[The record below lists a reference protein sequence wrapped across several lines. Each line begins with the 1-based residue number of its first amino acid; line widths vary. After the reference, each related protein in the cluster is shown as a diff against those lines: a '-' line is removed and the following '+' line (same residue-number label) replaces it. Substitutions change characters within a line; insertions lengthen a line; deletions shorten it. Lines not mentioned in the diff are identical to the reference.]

1 MEFFLVPLIAIVV
14 VTFAIY
20 KLTAMIFHIHLSGA
34 LLLLLVVF
42 AWLVSLVLPGLF
54 FQTAGFLGSVGI
66 SLVSAVGFA
75 WLATT
80 FDAKR
85 QSAQM
90 TAVSM
95 TGEALTETAVWTPP
109 AESATPVLPREK
121 WQMVAKTEMQ
131 NLPAEAVVE
140 EIVASEVEVE
150 TAQNLAV
157 SEPEPLT
164 RPTSAVE
171 VFAEPTET
179 VAVSQVDQSAWVSVE
194 DVAVISDAFLFENQE
209 LDADNDPAPEPLLLV
224 EEIIQDET
232 TAPLVDTVVEVGST
246 PAAPAEI
253 SANEQ
258 WKEVPPFEES
268 SVEDSVS
275 ERTDAVQPASD
286 SLEDLLEFAFAQRTQ
301 SNTIGALATFQLVR
315 SLYADSHA
323 MPMVVAE
330 IVSTLQSQGRYDIAI
345 NELSETVHL
354 PAIQQDPR
362 LVRTFVQKMAYLQF
376 LRDLLIERGSPF
388 LPFEQIPE
396 EWQEEIEQGLLT
408 GNRVQS

>member
-20 KLTAMIFHIHLSGA
+20 KLAAMIFHIHLSGA

-42 AWLVSLVLPGLF
+42 AWMVSLVLPGLF

-85 QSAQM
+85 QSTQM

-95 TGEALTETAVWTPP
+95 TGEVMTETTVWTPP
-109 AESATPVLPREK
+109 AESATPVLSREK
-121 WQMVAKTEMQ
+121 WQMVAKTETQ
-131 NLPAEAVVE
+131 NLPAEAVAE
-140 EIVASEVEVE
+140 EVVAPEAEVK
-150 TAQNLAV
+150 ALQNLPV
-157 SEPEPLT
+157 SEPERLPQ
-164 RPTSAVE
+164 PVSVVE
-171 VFAEPTET
+171 VVAEPTET
-179 VAVSQVDQSAWVSVE
+179 VVASQVDQSAWVSVE
-194 DVAVISDAFLFENQE
+194 DVAVISDAFLLENQE
-209 LDADNDPAPEPLLLV
+209 LDADNDHVAEPLLLV
-224 EEIIQDET
+224 EEIMQDET
-232 TAPLVDTVVEVGST
+232 TVLMVDTVTEVGST
-246 PAAPAEI
+246 PAAPVEAS
-253 SANEQ
+253 SAD
-258 WKEVPPFEES
+258 VPGS
-268 SVEDSVS
+268 G
-275 ERTDAVQPASD
+275 RTDEEQPASD
-286 SLEDLLEFAFAQRTQ
+286 SLEDLLEFAFSQRTQ
-301 SNTIGALATFQLVR
+301 SNTTGALATFRLVR
-315 SLYADSHA
+315 SLYADSQA

-330 IVSTLQSQGRYDIAI
+330 IVSTLQSQGRYDTAI

-362 LVRTFVQKMAYLQF
+362 LVRTFVQKMDYLQL

>member
-1 MEFFLVPLIAIVV
+1 VEFFLVPLIAIVV

-20 KLTAMIFHIHLSGA
+20 KLAAMIFHIHLSGV

-95 TGEALTETAVWTPP
+95 TGEALTETTVWTPP
-109 AESATPVLPREK
+109 AESANPVLPREK
-121 WQMVAKTEMQ
+121 WQIVAKTEMQ

-150 TAQNLAV
+150 TAQKLPV
-157 SEPEPLT
+157 SEPEPLP
-164 RPTSAVE
+164 RSASAVE

-194 DVAVISDAFLFENQE
+194 DVAVISDAFLLENQE
-209 LDADNDPAPEPLLLV
+209 LDADNEPVAEPLLLV

-232 TAPLVDTVVEVGST
+232 TVPVVDIVVEVGST
-246 PAAPAEI
+246 PAAPAEE

-258 WKEVPPFEES
+258 LKEVPPFEES
-268 SVEDSVS
+268 SVEDPVS
-275 ERTDAVQPASD
+275 ERTDEVQPASD

-301 SNTIGALATFQLVR
+301 SNTIGALATFRLVR

>member
-1 MEFFLVPLIAIVV
+1 VEFFLVPLIAIVV

-66 SLVSAVGFA
+66 SLASAVGFA

-95 TGEALTETAVWTPP
+95 TGEALTETTGWTPP

-121 WQMVAKTEMQ
+121 WQTVAKIEQ

-140 EIVASEVEVE
+140 GVVAPEIEVE
-150 TAQNLAV
+150 TAQNLPAL
-157 SEPEPLT
+157 EPEPLP
-164 RPTSAVE
+164 RSASAVE

-179 VAVSQVDQSAWVSVE
+179 VVVSQVEQPAWVSLE
-194 DVAVISDAFLFENQE
+194 DVAVISDVFLFENQE
-209 LDADNDPAPEPLLLV
+209 LDADNDPVSEPLLLV
-224 EEIIQDET
+224 EEIVQDET
-232 TAPLVDTVVEVGST
+232 TVPVDTASEIGST
-246 PAAPAEI
+246 PAAPAEAL
-253 SANEQ
+253 ANEQ
-258 WKEVPPFEES
+258 LNEILPVEES
-268 SVEDSVS
+268 SAEDTVS
-275 ERTDAVQPASD
+275 ERTDEVKPASD

-301 SNTIGALATFQLVR
+301 SNTIGALATFRLIR

-330 IVSTLQSQGRYDIAI
+330 IVSTLQSQGRYDIAF

-362 LVRTFVQKMAYLQF
+362 LVRTFVQKMAYLQL

-408 GNRVQS
+408 GHRVQS

>member
-20 KLTAMIFHIHLSGA
+20 KLAAMIFHIHLSGA

-42 AWLVSLVLPGLF
+42 AWMVSLVLPGLF

-85 QSAQM
+85 QSTQM

-95 TGEALTETAVWTPP
+95 TGEVMTETTVWTPP
-109 AESATPVLPREK
+109 AESATPVLSREK
-121 WQMVAKTEMQ
+121 WQMVAKTETQ
-131 NLPAEAVVE
+131 NLPAEAVAE
-140 EIVASEVEVE
+140 EVVAPEAEVK
-150 TAQNLAV
+150 ALQNLPV
-157 SEPEPLT
+157 SEPERLPQ
-164 RPTSAVE
+164 PVSVVE
-171 VFAEPTET
+171 VVAEPTET
-179 VAVSQVDQSAWVSVE
+179 VVASQVDQSAWVSVE
-194 DVAVISDAFLFENQE
+194 DVAVISDAFLLENQE
-209 LDADNDPAPEPLLLV
+209 LDADNDHVAEPLLLV
-224 EEIIQDET
+224 EEIMQDET
-232 TAPLVDTVVEVGST
+232 TVLMVDTVTEVGST
-246 PAAPAEI
+246 PAAPVEASSAEDPG
-253 SANEQ
+253 SG
-258 WKEVPPFEES
+258 
-268 SVEDSVS
+268 
-275 ERTDAVQPASD
+275 RTDEEQPASD
-286 SLEDLLEFAFAQRTQ
+286 SLEDLLEFAFSQRTQ
-301 SNTIGALATFQLVR
+301 SNTTGALATFRLVR
-315 SLYADSHA
+315 SLYADSQA

-330 IVSTLQSQGRYDIAI
+330 IVSTLQSQGRYDTAI

-362 LVRTFVQKMAYLQF
+362 LVRTFVQKMDYLQL

>member
-20 KLTAMIFHIHLSGA
+20 KLAAMIFHIHLSGA

-42 AWLVSLVLPGLF
+42 AWMVSLVLPGLF

-85 QSAQM
+85 QSTQM

-95 TGEALTETAVWTPP
+95 TGEVMTETTVWTPP
-109 AESATPVLPREK
+109 AESATPVLSREK
-121 WQMVAKTEMQ
+121 WQMVAKTETQ
-131 NLPAEAVVE
+131 NLPAEAVAE
-140 EIVASEVEVE
+140 EVVAPEAEVK
-150 TAQNLAV
+150 ALQNLPV
-157 SEPEPLT
+157 SEPERLPQ
-164 RPTSAVE
+164 PVSVVE
-171 VFAEPTET
+171 VVAEPTET
-179 VAVSQVDQSAWVSVE
+179 VVASQVDQSAWVSVE
-194 DVAVISDAFLFENQE
+194 DVAVISDAFLLENQE
-209 LDADNDPAPEPLLLV
+209 LDADNDHVAEPLLLV
-224 EEIIQDET
+224 EEIMQDET
-232 TAPLVDTVVEVGST
+232 TVLMVDTVTEVEST
-246 PAAPAEI
+246 PAAPVEASSAEDPG
-253 SANEQ
+253 SG
-258 WKEVPPFEES
+258 
-268 SVEDSVS
+268 
-275 ERTDAVQPASD
+275 RTDEEQPASD
-286 SLEDLLEFAFAQRTQ
+286 SLEDLLEFAFSQRTQ
-301 SNTIGALATFQLVR
+301 SNTTGALATFRLVR
-315 SLYADSHA
+315 SLYADSQA

-330 IVSTLQSQGRYDIAI
+330 IVSTLQSQGRYDTAI

-362 LVRTFVQKMAYLQF
+362 LVRTFVQKMDYLQL